1 MEVKIMIKLMLAGGT
16 ENLST
21 ANEAMPFSVVLR
33 GGSGDDAFN
42 VSKAVK
48 NLTIEG
54 GAGTDTI
61 RITQTNFYNQQA
73 FSHFIGGRTDDTTS
87 FVISDFEAGAGGD
100 FLDISPLLLLLDS
113 SYDGNNPFG
122 NYLYLEASGTDSIL
136 SVDLDGA
143 IGSEHQKVDVVTLS
157 GVLPGEFVG
166 ANFTSEFTIDGLSVQ
181 GSDSDLSDLGE
192 AQSVL
197 GSAGNDTISGSI
209 FNDTIHGEGGH
220 DHLSGLAGDDILEGG
235 LGDDTLEGG
244 DGNDDITDR
253 YGRSRIIGD
262 AGDDWIRTA
271 GNNLFAD
278 AGEGDDWIELADLSG
293 QSTVSWWCG

>member
-1 MEVKIMIKLMLAGGT
+1 M
-16 ENLST
+16 T
-21 ANEAMPFSVVLR
+21 ALTTTAAHVTLTPTTRIEGPHDVDHHPSLTPASDVMPFSVVLR

-54 GAGTDTI
+54 GEGTDTI

-73 FSHFIGGRTDDTTS
+73 FSHFIGGRVDDTTS

-143 IGSEHQKVDVVTLS
+143 IE
-157 GVLPGEFVG
+157 VLVRRKGP
-166 ANFTSEFTIDGLSVQ
+166 
-181 GSDSDLSDLGE
+181 
-192 AQSVL
+192 
-197 GSAGNDTISGSI
+197 GSI
-209 FNDTIHGEGGH
+209 LVVRETPIACIQFIYRE
-220 DHLSGLAGDDILEGG
+220 
-235 LGDDTLEGG
+235 
-244 DGNDDITDR
+244 
-253 YGRSRIIGD
+253 Y
-262 AGDDWIRTA
+262 
-271 GNNLFAD
+271 
-278 AGEGDDWIELADLSG
+278 
-293 QSTVSWWCG
+293 VSVSVAVTS